1 MSMGLLAPLA
11 LGLLALGVGPILAHL
26 ARRRPDQRQE
36 FGAMML
42 LRRLARK
49 QRRRRRLHDR
59 LLLLLRLLAVLLV
72 ALAVARP
79 ELRWPGA
86 PPELGATGAVVVVI
100 DDSLSMDMRE
110 GLLPVLPTGEGEGEG
125 PGTGTLLSQVR
136 VDAAALVRELPPG
149 TKVAAVTVGG
159 EARRLQPELIEDR
172 EAVAAAILGVR
183 QSHGGTDLAGGLRE
197 ARRLL
202 GGKGGEVIVFTDEAG
217 PRAVPAAAEEIA
229 LLSEQG
235 SSMKPRVMRASA
247 PANLAVLSARYGE
260 GPEGGSVRVTVG
272 NYGPD
277 EVEAPVTV
285 ELPDGVEITAF
296 VTVAS
301 GGQAE
306 VAVTVPRV
314 AAGGVGLARVRDTA
328 LAADDA
334 FAFHL
339 PRVGASR
346 VLVVDGDPGPTPTAS
361 EVYFL
366 ERALAP
372 WGASAAARAGVLPDI
387 TTPDGLQI
395 LDPEVHRVVFL
406 ANLGD
411 LSRVA
416 GRLDEFVRGGGGLV
430 ISLGN
435 NTTAERYNASL
446 SGLLPAPL
454 RQVRALDGG
463 VAQGEAVQPPDTGHP
478 LFAPFARGGRSAFG
492 RIEVGRVF
500 TLDPYEDGEGIETLL
515 RLESGIPLLV
525 SREVGRGRVILLTT
539 TIDLGWTDL
548 PLQAVYMPLVQRLTA
563 FLGGEAGGGEERR
576 SVQVGEV
583 VSIPL
588 PEGVVEATVTGPRGP
603 VPAQVRS
610 GELSFRGELAGAYRV
625 ESPGSPPLAWVA
637 VNVDPEESDVRPG
650 PSLLSIAAEVDP
662 DRYLQRRELA
672 GALMLAGLLLGLLQA
687 ALAGLGSRQPAEG
700 ASEEGVANVV

>member
-1 MSMGLLAPLA
+1 MSLGLLAPFA
-11 LGLLALGVGPILAHL
+11 LGLLALGLGPILAHL
-26 ARRRPDQRQE
+26 ARRRPDQRQV

-86 PPELGATGAVVVVI
+86 PPELGGTGAVVVVL
-100 DDSLSMDMRE
+100 DDSLSMDLRE
-110 GLLPVLPTGEGEGEG
+110 GLLPVTEASEED
-125 PGTGTLLSQVR
+125 PGTGTLLSLARQQ
-136 VDAAALVRELPPG
+136 AAELVRALPPG
-149 TKVAAVTVGG
+149 TKVAAVTLGG
-159 EARRLQPELIEDR
+159 EAERLQPELTEDR
-172 EAVAAAILGVR
+172 EAVAASILAVR
-183 QSHGGTDLAGGLRE
+183 QSHGGTDLAGGLRH

-202 GGKGGEVIVFTDEAG
+202 GGQGGEVMVFTDEAG
-217 PRAVPAAAEEIA
+217 PTAVPAAAEEIA
-229 LLSEQG
+229 LLSAQG
-235 SSMKPRVMRASA
+235 SAIRPQVLRASR
-247 PANLAVLSARYGE
+247 PSNLAVLDAKYGD
-260 GPEGGSVRVTVG
+260 GPEGGSVRATVG
-272 NYGPD
+272 NFGPD

-296 VTVAS
+296 VTVPA

-306 VAVTVPRV
+306 VSVTVPRV
-314 AAGGVGLARVRDTA
+314 AAGGVGLARVLDTA
-328 LAADDA
+328 LSADDA

-387 TTPDGLQI
+387 TTPDGLGI
-395 LDPEVHRVVFL
+395 LDPEQHRVVFL

-411 LSRVA
+411 PSQVA
-416 GRLDEFVRGGGGLV
+416 GRLNEFVRSGGGLV
-430 ISLGN
+430 ISLGS
-435 NTTAERYNASL
+435 NTTAERYNAAL

-454 RQVRALDGG
+454 RQVRALSTS
-463 VAQGEAVQPPDTGHP
+463 GEAGEPLTLPNTSHP

-492 RIEVGRVF
+492 RVELSRVF
-500 TLDPYEDGEGIETLL
+500 TMDPFEDGGGVETLL
-515 RLESGIPLLV
+515 RLESGIPVLV
-525 SREVGRGRVILLTT
+525 SREVGRGRVLLLTT

-548 PLQAVYMPLVQRLTA
+548 PLQAVFMPLVQRITA
-563 FLGGEAGGGEERR
+563 WLGGEAGGGEERR
-576 SVQVGEV
+576 SVQVGET

-588 PEGVVEATVTGPRGP
+588 PEGVDEASVGGPRGP
-603 VPAQVRS
+603 VPAQVRN
-610 GELSFRGELAGAYRV
+610 GAISFRVELAGAYMV
-625 ESPGSPPLAWVA
+625 ESPGSPPLAWIA
-637 VNVDPEESDVRPG
+637 ANVDPEESDVRPG
-650 PSLLSIAAEVDP
+650 PSLVSLAAEVDP
-662 DRYLQRRELA
+662 DRYLQRRELSA
-672 GALMLAGLLLGLLQA
+672 WLMLGGLALALLQA
-687 ALAGLGSRQPAEG
+687 LVSGFRSEPGP
-700 ASEEGVANVV
+700 SEEVAGVA